1 MKLKTTVG
9 SYEIT
14 VEGANMEEVFD
25 QMSEASEL
33 LCHGVKCGKTGNPDT
48 IMRKRSSGE
57 YTFYEFFCPESGAAL
72 ALGRTKVGGF
82 FPKTKDKAGN
92 FLNNKGWLTY
102 KERKEM
108 QEGSKPVAAES
119 EADFP
124 TNF

>member
-1 MKLKTTVG
+1 MKLKSTVG

-25 QMSEASEL
+25 QMAEASEL
-33 LCHGVKCGKTGNPDT
+33 LSHGVKCGKTGNPDT
-48 IMRKRSSGE
+48 IMRRWVSGDF
-57 YTFYEFFCPESGAAL
+57 TFYEFFCPESGAAL

-92 FLNNKGWLTY
+92 FLNNKGWLTF

-108 QEGSKPVAAES
+108 QEGSKPVAAN
-119 EADFP
+119 DDYDP
-124 TNF
+124 NF

>member
-1 MKLKTTVG
+1 MILKTQVG

-25 QMSEASEL
+25 QMAEASEL
-33 LCHGVKCGKTGNPDT
+33 LSHGVKCGKTGNPDT
-48 IMRKRSSGE
+48 IMRRRQTSE

-72 ALGRTKVGGF
+72 ALGRTKNGNGF

-92 FLNNKGWLTY
+92 FLPHKGWLTF
-102 KERKEM
+102 KERKEL
-108 QEGSKPVAAES
+108 QEGAKPAA
-119 EADFP
+119 AGADDFP